1 MQRKGL
7 GAVKRIYGE
16 SHPLVKKYGNAK
28 AIAQV
33 ADIVHRLV
41 PVSKAGANHISKH
54 MVGSAIEGADG
65 KIADAVA
72 EALRATL
79 GTRGGGATMHE
90 IQGLTGSGLFS
101 SLLKKVIPL
110 AIEHGPAVI
119 KAVMPLLEGGK
130 KARKSLLNQG
140 ALPRGLCPL
149 NPQGAL
155 PPYRNLQ
162 FHRPRTPGLG
172 RPPGKATAK
181 SLADFIRVPVP
192 NFTKGAL
199 AGAPIR
205 HQAILRHGPFGYGS
219 GGFAPVAGDH
229 MGGVASQL
237 SRFHRLHL

>member
-33 ADIVHRLV
+33 ADIVHQFV
-41 PVSKAGANHISKH
+41 PVSKAGANHITKH

-65 KIADAVA
+65 KISDAVA
-72 EALRATL
+72 EALRAML
-79 GTRGGGATMHE
+79 GTRGGATMHEMQGLTGAATMHE
-90 IQGLTGSGLFS
+90 IQGLTGAGFFS

-130 KARKSLLNQG
+130 KKKARKSLLNQTR
-140 ALPRGLCPL
+140 AS
-149 NPQGAL
+149 
-155 PPYRNLQ
+155 
-162 FHRPRTPGLG
+162 
-172 RPPGKATAK
+172 ATAK
-181 SLADFIRVPVP
+181 SLADFIRVPAP

-205 HQAILRHGPFGYGS
+205 HQAILRHGPFGYGKTLPKFS
-219 GGFAPVAGDH
+219 QNFGGFAPVASDH